1 MRLIDADELLK
12 ILDERFGPEENIE
25 YLVRSDIVNAQ
36 TVDKKIMD
44 IFDVYRAL
52 TDYENIEIHIDPAYT
67 TGFIVE
73 RYGAIDEDDYD
84 SDTFVLKRDIPIAA
98 LANEDSLH
106 KFLRD
111 FDTQWDIMQ
120 ASVWHRK

>member
-1 MRLIDADELLK
+1 
-12 ILDERFGPEENIE
+12 
-25 YLVRSDIVNAQ
+25 
-36 TVDKKIMD
+36 MD

-52 TDYENIEIHIDPAYT
+52 TDYKNIEIHIDPAYT
-67 TGFIVE
+67 TGFAVE

-84 SDTFVLKRDIPIAA
+84 SDTFALKRDIPMTA

-120 ASVWHRK
+120 ASVWRRK

>member
-1 MRLIDADELLK
+1 
-12 ILDERFGPEENIE
+12 
-25 YLVRSDIVNAQ
+25 
-36 TVDKKIMD
+36 MD

-52 TDYENIEIHIDPAYT
+52 TDYENIEIHIDPAYN
-67 TGFIVE
+67 TGFLVE
-73 RYGAIDEDDYD
+73 RYGIIDEDDPD
-84 SDTFVLKRDIPIAA
+84 SDAFTLKRDMPKEA

-120 ASVWHRK
+120 ASVRKRK